1 MLELGLELLDVKHKW
16 KHSTFSVVFALASDI
31 IVWQIICLKHYKK
44 EKMSDV
50 SGQHLASLTAK
61 TIQSMRNDSDFDLFY
76 QTCSKEA
83 EKIDSLNEPV

>member
-1 MLELGLELLDVKHKW
+1 
-16 KHSTFSVVFALASDI
+16 
-31 IVWQIICLKHYKK
+31 
-44 EKMSDV
+44 MSDV